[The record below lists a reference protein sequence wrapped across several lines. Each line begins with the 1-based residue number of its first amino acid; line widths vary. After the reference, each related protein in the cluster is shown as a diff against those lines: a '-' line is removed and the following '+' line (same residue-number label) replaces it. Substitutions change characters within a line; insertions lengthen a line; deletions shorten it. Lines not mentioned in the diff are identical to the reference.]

1 MSAQKAVRK
10 PQLRVVLDSNVYI
23 SAALSP
29 QGLAGRVWALA
40 YQRRFQLIT
49 SPYII
54 NKTGK
59 VLRRL
64 GKIDKQIITQQLK
77 DIAHIAEIIQPTLS
91 LRVVRD
97 PKDNPIVEC
106 AVAGKADLI
115 VSLDNDLLA
124 LKVYNNIPMLHVV
137 DLLRTLSQ

>member
-29 QGLAGRVWALA
+29 QGLAGLVWALA